1 MRVAEDISRR
11 EGDATSQEL
20 PGDSSD
26 SITPLFSELPLGHF
40 SEAKRKALYWFI
52 QGIEKKAGST
62 LPLTWEYFKETPSL
76 FLDLS
81 RYNQNMLRLI
91 HSFVRQ
97 VRGGI
102 PRFGDV
108 PLELPV
114 DLRNQ
119 LMDEQAFTEK
129 VKSPKRPIL
138 GALVQTK
145 GAKLP
150 WLHGVS
156 AHIGSPSL
164 SRTNSPAASDSRRA
178 GASSRVP
185 PPVTPPTASAS
196 SRALPPLQVYTGRA
210 EASDHS
216 DSSTGEE
223 PSSSHSHP
231 LRGLQ
236 EEGER
241 YSGEDPDAFRESAP
255 RWSATTGRARSQSR
269 DSPHTP
275 MDDQNMVNNMK
286 EMSEAQRLLGA
297 LPAPREPFSGDVEA
311 EKEKLTEW
319 LHSITTQ
326 LQSLISGQLLS
337 LTHPRCNL
345 AIMQWIG
352 KHLRGSAAQWWSTVT
367 IGKVT
372 TEGTPCSG
380 VAGMPFITLDA
391 IKDAFKRQYPIPGA
405 KEKALLAFN
414 GLVPSWPKESMTAY
428 NARFSQAASQVK
440 LAPDVIRYRYYTS
453 LPATIREKVSA
464 ILYEKRRFEGQ
475 VLDPEDGNFTFE
487 ELKQLVISAEYE
499 IQRHSKP
506 PVSGL
511 FQAPSVHQSRA
522 GFHHAYAGLEGPPYL
537 ERHPSSS
544 TLPQP
549 GILDVAGA
557 DFNAMGTGHPSQPY
571 RAANRGG
578 RPHFLSSSERIVRS
592 GPDLSSHPPN
602 RERKKGSSSSQPRPR
617 DVAPSPQRTNPV
629 FTRGL
634 IPLTFQDFRGFAEQA
649 TKACNDHPCLSRLE
663 PQVLISRI
671 KQKLCYGCGMK
682 TNETHTTDSC
692 RGKVHL
698 N

>member
-1 MRVAEDISRR
+1 
-11 EGDATSQEL
+11 
-20 PGDSSD
+20 
-26 SITPLFSELPLGHF
+26 
-40 SEAKRKALYWFI
+40 
-52 QGIEKKAGST
+52 
-62 LPLTWEYFKETPSL
+62 
-76 FLDLS
+76 
-81 RYNQNMLRLI
+81 
-91 HSFVRQ
+91 
-97 VRGGI
+97 
-102 PRFGDV
+102 
-108 PLELPV
+108 
-114 DLRNQ
+114 
-119 LMDEQAFTEK
+119 
-129 VKSPKRPIL
+129 
-138 GALVQTK
+138 
-145 GAKLP
+145 
-150 WLHGVS
+150 
-156 AHIGSPSL
+156 
-164 SRTNSPAASDSRRA
+164 
-178 GASSRVP
+178 
-185 PPVTPPTASAS
+185 
-196 SRALPPLQVYTGRA
+196 
-210 EASDHS
+210 
-216 DSSTGEE
+216 
-223 PSSSHSHP
+223 
-231 LRGLQ
+231 
-236 EEGER
+236 
-241 YSGEDPDAFRESAP
+241 
-255 RWSATTGRARSQSR
+255 
-269 DSPHTP
+269 

-367 IGKVT
+367 IGNVT
-372 TEGTPCSG
+372 TDGTPSSG

-414 GLVPSWPKESMTAY
+414 GIVPSWPKESMTAY

-453 LPATIREKVSA
+453 LPATIREKVSD

-475 VLDPEDGNFTFE
+475 VLEEGNFTFE
-487 ELKQLVISAEYE
+487 ELKQFVISAEYE

-522 GFHHAYAGLEGPPYL
+522 GFHHAYAGLEEPPYL

-557 DFNAMGTGHPSQPY
+557 DFNAMGAGHPSQPY
-571 RAANRGG
+571 GAANRGG

-602 RERKKGSSSSQPRPR
+602 RGKNKGSSSSQPRPR
-617 DVAPSPQRTNPV
+617 NVAPSTQRTNPV

-682 TNETHTTDSC
+682 TSETHTTDSC